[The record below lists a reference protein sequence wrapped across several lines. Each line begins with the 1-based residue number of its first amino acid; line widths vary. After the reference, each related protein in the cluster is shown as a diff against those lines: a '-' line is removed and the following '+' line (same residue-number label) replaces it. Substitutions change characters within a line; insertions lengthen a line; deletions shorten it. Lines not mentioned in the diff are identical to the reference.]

1 MTATVLNTK
10 ISEAGNKIS
19 NASGLV
25 TTTVL
30 NTKISEVENKIP
42 NHDEYNTTPEFNK
55 LTVESFAARLKQA
68 NLVNKTDFDN
78 KLISFNRKITSNK
91 TKYLEVQKNLNSLKT
106 KGYNFFLG
114 RIYFTS
120 NDGSQNTFVYQPT
133 LDTLELKKDKG
144 TDYVLSWKSNGVY
157 NSKLKPLYTA
167 FLHSI
172 KLSGYKMG
180 IKFDKDPLAVEQ
192 NNYLTKIVNVYIVY
206 DLDAWLRNPTNN
218 FKFKNCL
225 FGATNIVKNS
235 DKEKYVYSGY
245 GITLNSGGPL
255 SFENDT
261 ARNITIFGVNSSSS
275 SHVDNHKNNFL
286 VLGLAP
292 TYEINVNLV

>member
-1 MTATVLNTK
+1 M
-10 ISEAGNKIS
+10 
-19 NASGLV
+19 
-25 TTTVL
+25 
-30 NTKISEVENKIP
+30 
-42 NHDEYNTTPEFNK
+42 Y
-55 LTVESFAARLKQA
+55 FA
-68 NLVNKTDFDN
+68 
-78 KLISFNRKITSNK
+78 
-91 TKYLEVQKNLNSLKT
+91 
-106 KGYNFFLG
+106 
-114 RIYFTS
+114 S

-206 DLDAWLRNPTNN
+206 DLDAWPRNPTNN

-245 GITLNSGGPL
+245 GITLNSGGSL